1 MLAKRGRPLDLGR
14 LENDER
20 EKVRIDRWL
29 WAVRV
34 FKTRTLAAEA
44 CRGGKVE
51 IAGENVK
58 PSRLVRAGELVEVN
72 KEGVLRE
79 FRIVRVLAKRVGAK
93 RVAEFAEDLTPPERL
108 EVQKET
114 VAQAI
119 LKRDAGTGRPTKR
132 DRRDIDRL
140 LDFGL

>member
-1 MLAKRGRPLDLGR
+1 MLAKPRTLFELEM

-51 IAGENVK
+51 IDGENVK
-58 PSRLVRAGELVEVN
+58 PSRLVRSGERVEVN

-79 FRIVRVLAKRVGAK
+79 FRVIRVLEKRVGAK
-93 RVAEFAEDLTPPERL
+93 RVTEFAEDLTPPERL
-108 EVQKET
+108 EVRKET
-114 VAQAI
+114 LAQAI
-119 LKRDAGTGRPTKR
+119 LRRDAGTGRPTKR

-140 LDFGL
+140 MDFGG

>member
-1 MLAKRGRPLDLGR
+1 MARRDSR
-14 LENDER
+14 FDMASLENDER

-29 WAVRV
+29 WAARI

-51 IAGENVK
+51 IGGENVK
-58 PSRLVRAGELVEVN
+58 PSRIVRAGELVEVN

-79 FRIVRVLAKRVGAK
+79 FRVLQVLQKRVGAK
-93 RVAEFAEDLTPPERL
+93 VVSDYVEDLTPPERL
-108 EVQKET
+108 EVRRET
-114 VAQAI
+114 LAQSI

-132 DRRDIDRL
+132 DRRDIDKL
-140 LDFGL
+140 LDFGR